1 MSMDGHNTL
10 TKRDVRV
17 REPSK
22 NKTNK
27 NMKIRQ
33 NKMMG
38 YLAVTAGVGC
48 ASSAANAAVVF
59 YGNASN
65 TNIQADP
72 FGINVVFN
80 SGNSTGNVIQSG
92 FYPQHRILS
101 LSPNSSYFTQGA
113 DGSRSGDGGNGQY
126 HNSLGFRKG
135 AQAGDQNYARVSFDG
150 NNNVFEAVAQ
160 FYFDGAGGGYLMAIA
175 TTNAITNPQDL
186 SLVGGP
192 ELNIAAG
199 KAMIDAAAAIPE
211 PSSLAL
217 LALGATGL
225 IARRRRQ
232 QAA

>member
-48 ASSAANAAVVF
+48 ASSVANAAVVF
-59 YGNASN
+59 YGNANN

-72 FGINVVFN
+72 NGIMFTSFTDPLFGTYHSITSNNLFF
-80 SGNSTGNVIQSG
+80 G
-92 FYPQHRILS
+92 FES
-101 LSPNSSYFTQGA
+101 
-113 DGSRSGDGGNGQY
+113 GGNGFFTRGEDMFPTQHGGSQFPY
-126 HNSLGFRKG
+126 YGGNSFIQGG
-135 AQAGDQNYARVSFDG
+135 VAGDKNYAIISFNGVDS
-150 NNNVFEAVAQ
+150 VYEAVAQ
-160 FYFDGAGGGYLMAIA
+160 FYLDGSGGGYLMAIA
-175 TTNAITNPQDL
+175 TLNDIPNPQDL
-186 SLVGGP
+186 SAVGGAG
-192 ELNIAAG
+192 LSISTG

-225 IARRRRQ
+225 IARRRRRV
-232 QAA
+232 A

>member
-1 MSMDGHNTL
+1 M
-10 TKRDVRV
+10 
-17 REPSK
+17 
-22 NKTNK
+22 KTRK
-27 NMKIRQ
+27 

-48 ASSAANAAVVF
+48 ASSVANAGVVF

-80 SGNSTGNVIQSG
+80 SGDSTGNVIQSG
-92 FYPQHRILS
+92 HYPLHRIMS

-113 DGSRSGDGGNGQY
+113 DGNYSGSGGNGQY
-126 HNSLGFRKG
+126 HNSSEFRKG
-135 AQAGDQNYARVSFDG
+135 AQPGDQNYARVSFDG

-175 TTNAITNPQDL
+175 TLNEITNPQDL

-199 KAMIDAAAAIPE
+199 KAMIDAAAVSAVPE
-211 PSSLAL
+211 PSSHLAL
-217 LALGATGL
+217 LALGAGGL
-225 IARRRRQ
+225 TLRRRLKR
-232 QAA
+232 AA